1 MSIRRKNLVLGIII
15 FIAFLIL
22 QVSIASR
29 LFGIKENVDIA
40 QQNYEKSLNLHHL
53 KELVL
58 KMQIR
63 SSDIYINQ
71 FYDYGAKLN
80 DPMINEEVSSIKENL
95 LAGKSITN
103 YLKSIY
109 NEINRQLAHNQ
120 KLRDESNE
128 AIDIVHENIVMFVI
142 ILIVNIILNLLL
154 YIFFRGIID
163 NISKLDKGMGEFFD
177 YILRKTDSVA
187 KIEIEDNGE
196 FQKISKDINNHIELI
211 KIGLQKDQATVSEIG
226 VITDKLETGDF
237 SQLVKSEPD
246 NPQIKDL
253 KLNINKFLISVQGTL
268 QTILN
273 TLDDYQDNHFD
284 SRVNI
289 HMTGELKILVDGV
302 NSLGNALEQS
312 SEKIVESLTS
322 KSHQLQKSSKD
333 LQDSVGELTIFMD
346 KSNKNNKLVTKQID
360 DISETISDT
369 VEKTK
374 MMTDIASDS
383 TELAKIGGQLADD
396 TLEAMSDISSSTEAI
411 EDAISII
418 DSISFQTNI
427 LSLNAAVEAATAGEA
442 GKGFAV
448 VAQEV
453 RNLASRS
460 AEAAKEIKD
469 IVINAT
475 TKANEGKAIAQNMID
490 GYATL
495 NENINKQI
503 EIINNVSSASKEQR
517 TAIEQINDTVTQL
530 DQATQQNA
538 ASATSISDQCTRI
551 QKITSIL
558 TEVGKFTSYDK
569 KANEQV
575 CDIPLMFEL
584 NRLKLDH
591 INFKD
596 SNFRKL
602 NEKKIFSVKN
612 IHECNLGKW
621 IDTQEKNNKDF
632 TKTSN
637 WEHLKNVHYNVHNGV
652 KEIIEHNA
660 KGNNNNVLS
669 STLEID
675 QAISDVFWTIQQ
687 VKRDNCKN

>member
-253 KLNINKFLISVQGTL
+253 KLNINKFLISIQGTL

-289 HMTGELKILVDGV
+289 PMTGELKILVDGV

-453 RNLASRS
+453 RNLASKS
-460 AEAAKEIKD
+460 AEAAKEIKELVEQTHHKTKEGMAISKNMKENFSKVYSQIAGTSTMVASVAKNANKELEKSND
-469 IVINAT
+469 IQELIEHLRKMSESNKIVMNNT
-475 TKANEGKAIAQNMID
+475 TQITNELNSIAD
-490 GYATL
+490 A
-495 NENINKQI
+495 
-503 EIINNVSSASKEQR
+503 
-517 TAIEQINDTVTQL
+517 L
-530 DQATQQNA
+530 DQ
-538 ASATSISDQCTRI
+538 
-551 QKITSIL
+551 
-558 TEVGKFTSYDK
+558 EV
-569 KANEQV
+569 
-575 CDIPLMFEL
+575 
-584 NRLKLDH
+584 H
-591 INFKD
+591 I
-596 SNFRKL
+596 
-602 NEKKIFSVKN
+602 
-612 IHECNLGKW
+612 
-621 IDTQEKNNKDF
+621 
-632 TKTSN
+632 KT
-637 WEHLKNVHYNVHNGV
+637 LKNS
-652 KEIIEHNA
+652 
-660 KGNNNNVLS
+660 KG
-669 STLEID
+669 
-675 QAISDVFWTIQQ
+675 
-687 VKRDNCKN
+687 

>member
-453 RNLASRS
+453 RNLASKS
-460 AEAAKEIKD
+460 AEAAKEIKELVEQTHHKTKEGIAISKNMKENFSKVYSQIAGTSTMVASVAKNANKELEKSND
-469 IVINAT
+469 IQELIEHLRKMSESNKIVMNNT
-475 TKANEGKAIAQNMID
+475 TQITNELNSIAD
-490 GYATL
+490 A
-495 NENINKQI
+495 
-503 EIINNVSSASKEQR
+503 
-517 TAIEQINDTVTQL
+517 L
-530 DQATQQNA
+530 DQ
-538 ASATSISDQCTRI
+538 
-551 QKITSIL
+551 
-558 TEVGKFTSYDK
+558 EV
-569 KANEQV
+569 
-575 CDIPLMFEL
+575 
-584 NRLKLDH
+584 H
-591 INFKD
+591 I
-596 SNFRKL
+596 
-602 NEKKIFSVKN
+602 
-612 IHECNLGKW
+612 
-621 IDTQEKNNKDF
+621 
-632 TKTSN
+632 KT
-637 WEHLKNVHYNVHNGV
+637 LKNS
-652 KEIIEHNA
+652 
-660 KGNNNNVLS
+660 KG
-669 STLEID
+669 
-675 QAISDVFWTIQQ
+675 
-687 VKRDNCKN
+687 

>member
-1 MSIRRKNLVLGIII
+1 M
-15 FIAFLIL
+15 
-22 QVSIASR
+22 
-29 LFGIKENVDIA
+29 LFGNCNKQEKRIKELEEENKKLKKQLKGDD
-40 QQNYEKSLNLHHL
+40 SL
-53 KELVL
+53 
-58 KMQIR
+58 
-63 SSDIYINQ
+63 
-71 FYDYGAKLN
+71 
-80 DPMINEEVSSIKENL
+80 
-95 LAGKSITN
+95 
-103 YLKSIY
+103 Y
-109 NEINRQLAHNQ
+109 NEINEALLKFEKGLYDISIKSTSSNSKLNTIKDNLNKAFTSNAYFANEAVQILIEYGNANFAFPVETKNLSGKLGSIILGIRSLGSGFSEILALLDVTDQLNKELLDLSNTSTQLSNASNEQAVSLEETAASLEEITSAIGQNTENTIIMSELSNDVHSAASNGE
-120 KLRDESNE
+120 KLANDTYTSMQSINNEVNAINE
-128 AIDIVHENIVMFVI
+128 AITVI
-142 ILIVNIILNLLL
+142 
-154 YIFFRGIID
+154 
-163 NISKLDKGMGEFFD
+163 
-177 YILRKTDSVA
+177 
-187 KIEIEDNGE
+187 
-196 FQKISKDINNHIELI
+196 
-211 KIGLQKDQATVSEIG
+211 DQ
-226 VITDKLETGDF
+226 
-237 SQLVKSEPD
+237 
-246 NPQIKDL
+246 
-253 KLNINKFLISVQGTL
+253 
-268 QTILN
+268 
-273 TLDDYQDNHFD
+273 
-284 SRVNI
+284 
-289 HMTGELKILVDGV
+289 
-302 NSLGNALEQS
+302 
-312 SEKIVESLTS
+312 
-322 KSHQLQKSSKD
+322 
-333 LQDSVGELTIFMD
+333 
-346 KSNKNNKLVTKQID
+346 
-360 DISETISDT
+360 
-369 VEKTK
+369 
-374 MMTDIASDS
+374 IA
-383 TELAKIGGQLADD
+383 
-396 TLEAMSDISSSTEAI
+396 
-411 EDAISII
+411 
-418 DSISFQTNI
+418 FQTNI

>member
-163 NISKLDKGMGEFFD
+163 NISKLDKGMGDFFN

-453 RNLASRS
+453 RNLASKS
-460 AEAAKEIKD
+460 AEAAKEIKELVEQTHHKTKEGIAISKNMKENFSKVYSQIAGTSTMVASVAKNANKELEKSND
-469 IVINAT
+469 IQELIEHLRKMSESNKIVMNNT
-475 TKANEGKAIAQNMID
+475 TQITNELNSIAD
-490 GYATL
+490 A
-495 NENINKQI
+495 
-503 EIINNVSSASKEQR
+503 
-517 TAIEQINDTVTQL
+517 L
-530 DQATQQNA
+530 DQ
-538 ASATSISDQCTRI
+538 
-551 QKITSIL
+551 
-558 TEVGKFTSYDK
+558 EV
-569 KANEQV
+569 
-575 CDIPLMFEL
+575 
-584 NRLKLDH
+584 H
-591 INFKD
+591 I
-596 SNFRKL
+596 
-602 NEKKIFSVKN
+602 
-612 IHECNLGKW
+612 
-621 IDTQEKNNKDF
+621 
-632 TKTSN
+632 KT
-637 WEHLKNVHYNVHNGV
+637 LKNS
-652 KEIIEHNA
+652 
-660 KGNNNNVLS
+660 KG
-669 STLEID
+669 
-675 QAISDVFWTIQQ
+675 
-687 VKRDNCKN
+687 

>member
-29 LFGIKENVDIA
+29 LFGIKGNVDIA

-71 FYDYGAKLN
+71 FYDYGTKLN

-95 LAGKSITN
+95 LAGKPVTN

-163 NISKLDKGMGEFFD
+163 NISKLDKGMGEFFN
-177 YILRKTDSVA
+177 YILRKTDTVS

-196 FQKISKDINNHIELI
+196 FQKISKDINNHMELI
-211 KIGLQKDQATVSEIG
+211 KIGLKKDQATVAEIG
-226 VITDKLETGDF
+226 IITDKLETGDF
-237 SQLVKSEPD
+237 SQLVTSEPD

-253 KLNINKFLISVQGTL
+253 KLNINKFLVSMQGTL

-273 TLDDYQDNHFD
+273 TLDNYQENHFD
-284 SRVNI
+284 SRVHI
-289 HMTGELKILVDGV
+289 SMTGELKILVDGV
-302 NSLGNALEQS
+302 NSLGDALEQS

-346 KSNKNNKLVTKQID
+346 KSNQNNKLVTKQID
-360 DISETISDT
+360 DISKTISDT
-369 VEKTK
+369 VEKTN
-374 MMTDIASDS
+374 MMSEIALES

-453 RNLASRS
+453 RNLASKS
-460 AEAAKEIKD
+460 AEAAKEIKEL
-469 IVINAT
+469 VEQT
-475 TKANEGKAIAQNMID
+475 HHKTKEGI
-490 GYATL
+490 
-495 NENINKQI
+495 
-503 EIINNVSSASKEQR
+503 
-517 TAIEQINDTVTQL
+517 
-530 DQATQQNA
+530 
-538 ASATSISDQCTRI
+538 SISKNMKENFSKVYSQIAGTSTMVESVAKNANKELEKSNDI
-551 QKITSIL
+551 QELIEHLREMSESNKIVMNNT
-558 TEVGKFTSYDK
+558 TEIT
-569 KANEQV
+569 N
-575 CDIPLMFEL
+575 EL
-584 NRLKLDH
+584 NGIADALDEEVH
-591 INFKD
+591 I
-596 SNFRKL
+596 
-602 NEKKIFSVKN
+602 
-612 IHECNLGKW
+612 
-621 IDTQEKNNKDF
+621 
-632 TKTSN
+632 KT
-637 WEHLKNVHYNVHNGV
+637 LKNTRG
-652 KEIIEHNA
+652 
-660 KGNNNNVLS
+660 
-669 STLEID
+669 
-675 QAISDVFWTIQQ
+675 
-687 VKRDNCKN
+687 

>member
-1 MSIRRKNLVLGIII
+1 MSIRKKNLVLGIII

-40 QQNYEKSLNLHHL
+40 KTNYEKSLNLHHL

-71 FYDYGAKLN
+71 FYDYASKLN
-80 DPMINEEVSSIKENL
+80 DPIINEEISSIKENL
-95 LAGKSITN
+95 LAGKPVTN

-120 KLRDESNE
+120 KVRDESNE
-128 AIDIVHENIVMFVI
+128 AIDIVHENIVMFII

-177 YILRKTDSVA
+177 YILRKTDSVN

-226 VITDKLETGDF
+226 EITDKLETGDF
-237 SQLVKSEPD
+237 SQFVKSEPD

-253 KLNINKFLISVQGTL
+253 KLNINKFLVSMQGTL

-273 TLDDYQDNHFD
+273 TLANYQDNHFD

-289 HMTGELKILVDGV
+289 PMVGELKILVDCV
-302 NSLGNALEQS
+302 NSLGDALEKS

-322 KSHQLQKSSKD
+322 KSQQLQKSSKD
-333 LQDSVGELTIFMD
+333 LQDSVGELTTFMD
-346 KSNKNNKLVTKQID
+346 KSNQNNLLVTKQID

-369 VEKTK
+369 VEKTRL
-374 MMTDIASDS
+374 MSEAASVS

-396 TLEAMSDISSSTEAI
+396 TLGAMSDISSSTEAI

-453 RNLASRS
+453 RNLASKS
-460 AEAAKEIKD
+460 AEAAKEIKEL
-469 IVINAT
+469 VEQTHNK
-475 TKANEGKAIAQNMID
+475 TKEGISISQNMKENFSKVYSQIAGTSTMVESVAKNANKEMEKSND
-490 GYATL
+490 IQELIEHLREMSESNKAVMDNTTQITNEL
-495 NENINKQI
+495 NSI
-503 EIINNVSSASKEQR
+503 AD
-517 TAIEQINDTVTQL
+517 AL
-530 DQATQQNA
+530 DQ
-538 ASATSISDQCTRI
+538 
-551 QKITSIL
+551 
-558 TEVGKFTSYDK
+558 EV
-569 KANEQV
+569 
-575 CDIPLMFEL
+575 
-584 NRLKLDH
+584 H
-591 INFKD
+591 I
-596 SNFRKL
+596 
-602 NEKKIFSVKN
+602 
-612 IHECNLGKW
+612 
-621 IDTQEKNNKDF
+621 
-632 TKTSN
+632 KT
-637 WEHLKNVHYNVHNGV
+637 LKNT
-652 KEIIEHNA
+652 
-660 KGNNNNVLS
+660 KG
-669 STLEID
+669 
-675 QAISDVFWTIQQ
+675 
-687 VKRDNCKN
+687 

>member
-1 MSIRRKNLVLGIII
+1 MSIRKKNLVLGIII

-40 QQNYEKSLNLHHL
+40 KANYEKSLNLHHL

-63 SSDIYINQ
+63 SSDVYINQ

-80 DPMINEEVSSIKENL
+80 DPIINEEISSIKENL
-95 LAGKSITN
+95 LAGKVVTN

-120 KLRDESNE
+120 KVRDESND
-128 AIDIVHENIVMFVI
+128 AIDIVHENIVMFII

-163 NISKLDKGMGEFFD
+163 NIAKLDKGMGEFFS
-177 YILRKTDSVA
+177 YILRKTDSVN

-211 KIGLQKDQATVSEIG
+211 KIGLQKDKETVSEIG

-253 KLNINKFLISVQGTL
+253 KLNINKFLVSMQGTL

-273 TLDDYQDNHFD
+273 TLANYQDNHFD

-289 HMTGELKILVDGV
+289 PMIGELKILVDGV
-302 NSLGNALEQS
+302 NSLGDALEKS

-322 KSHQLQKSSKD
+322 KSQQLQSSSKD
-333 LQDSVGELTIFMD
+333 LQNSVGELTMFMD
-346 KSNKNNKLVTKQID
+346 KSNQNNLLVTKQID

-369 VEKTK
+369 VEKTRL
-374 MMTDIASDS
+374 MSEAASAS

-453 RNLASRS
+453 RNLASKS
-460 AEAAKEIKD
+460 AEAAKEIKELVEQTHNKTKEGISISENMKENFSKVYSQIAGTSTMVESVAENANKEMSKSKD
-469 IVINAT
+469 IQELIEHLREMSESNKAVMENT
-475 TKANEGKAIAQNMID
+475 TK
-490 GYATL
+490 
-495 NENINKQI
+495 
-503 EIINNVSSASKEQR
+503 
-517 TAIEQINDTVTQL
+517 
-530 DQATQQNA
+530 
-538 ASATSISDQCTRI
+538 
-551 QKITSIL
+551 IT
-558 TEVGKFTSYDK
+558 
-569 KANEQV
+569 N
-575 CDIPLMFEL
+575 EL
-584 NRLKLDH
+584 NSIADALDEEVH
-591 INFKD
+591 I
-596 SNFRKL
+596 
-602 NEKKIFSVKN
+602 
-612 IHECNLGKW
+612 
-621 IDTQEKNNKDF
+621 
-632 TKTSN
+632 KT
-637 WEHLKNVHYNVHNGV
+637 LKN
-652 KEIIEHNA
+652 
-660 KGNNNNVLS
+660 
-669 STLEID
+669 
-675 QAISDVFWTIQQ
+675 
-687 VKRDNCKN
+687 KRG